1 MTEIVDWWKEPAL
14 QLALSVQPALA
25 DALDPLAY
33 EAVGVSSCLTDALNT
48 AWKDASNAI
57 IEALGVAVEAELK
70 REIAFGT
77 TNHYLS
83 DKYAEAQLLP
93 NSVIDELM
101 ERIFSGSHSKNFYR
115 GDLKEALQAARDGII
130 REDKQASVRENAEPS
145 GRRRA
150 RRTRAHIAGRAHARG
165 RARRRRC
172 CLCPRDG

>member
-25 DALDPLAY
+25 YALDPLAY

-101 ERIFSGSHSKNFYR
+101 ERIFSGSHSKNF
-115 GDLKEALQAARDGII
+115 KE
-130 REDKQASVRENAEPS
+130 
-145 GRRRA
+145 RRA
-150 RRTRAHIAGRAHARG
+150 
-165 RARRRRC
+165 
-172 CLCPRDG
+172 